1 MNISD
6 LNKLS
11 IRNYLA
17 QMNIHPVKDRGYYAM
32 YHSPF
37 RTDDNASMKVDFQK
51 NLWIDF
57 GSNEGGT
64 MIDLVMLL
72 NRCTL
77 NDAMQELNR
86 YNSTSVNQY
95 NNTTVQQQSESFSF
109 HGNNSNN
116 NNSAISILKVV
127 PITNKALIDYLT
139 ERKINEDIAKQ
150 HCKEIYYSANQKPYF
165 AIGFKND
172 SGGYEL
178 RNKYFKGC
186 TSKDIT
192 TGIRTDSNNE
202 ACIVFE
208 GFMDFLSYLTMKNI
222 QNSKVDIVV
231 LNSISNLSKAMD
243 FIKLHPK
250 VYCYLDND
258 EAGKKATQIIKELCP
273 TVIDQ
278 SVHYTKY
285 KDLNEHLISTKQIQQ
300 KEKPVMQEKRK
311 PSRGFRR

>member
-1 MNISD
+1 MITYNEANQISI
-6 LNKLS
+6 KT
-11 IRNYLA
+11 YLA
-17 QMNIHPVKDRGYYAM
+17 SKGIHPVKDRGYYGM

-37 RTDDNASMKVDFQK
+37 RTDNNASMKVDFQK

-64 MIDLVMLL
+64 MIDLVMRL

-109 HGNNSNN
+109 HGNT
-116 NNSAISILKVV
+116 IEIQKVV
-127 PITNKALIDYLT
+127 PITNPVLIDYLT
-139 ERKINEDIAKQ
+139 ERKINADIAKQ
-150 HCKEIYYSANQKPYF
+150 HCKEIYYSANQKPFF

-172 SGGYEL
+172 LGGYEL
-178 RNKYFKGC
+178 RNKYYKGC

-192 TGIRTDSNNE
+192 TDIRTDSNNE

-208 GFMDFLSYLTMKNI
+208 GFMDYLSYLTMKNI

-231 LNSISNLSKAMD
+231 LNSITNLFKAVD
-243 FIKLHPK
+243 FIKSHQK
-250 VYCYLDND
+250 IYTYLDND
-258 EAGKKATQIIKELCP
+258 EAGKKTTQIIKELCP

-278 SVHYTKY
+278 SVHYAKY

-300 KEKPVMQEKRK
+300 KEKPVMQEKQK
-311 PSRGFRR
+311 PSRGFKR